1 VTLRIVAV
9 TVNWN
14 QALLTSNAA
23 GSVRGEVDAV
33 VIVDNGSTEEE
44 RETIQRLGSRC
55 HGVVVVQ
62 SPTNLRYAAGANLGI
77 AKALERE
84 PDAVLIMNNDVV
96 AEEGATTRLVDRL
109 AQAPDAGIVAP
120 LVADASGREVLHSHC
135 FLDER
140 TGRPSWR
147 EHGVPIAE
155 IDTEPRETD
164 WVSGEAF
171 LVRAAVLRQLGAFD
185 ERYVAYFEDADLSMR
200 LRRAGWR
207 LEVVPAAVFR
217 HAVGASG
224 AAARGVFYRTRNQ
237 TLFLRWALGRSR
249 LSASLRGGYAAA
261 AIALPLIARCRLL
274 RALGAATGWAVGAAR
289 VMTERSS

>member
-1 VTLRIVAV
+1 V

-14 QALLTSNAA
+14 QALLTSKAA

-33 VIVDNGSTEEE
+33 VIVDNGSTDTE
-44 RETIQRLGSRC
+44 RDAIRRLRSLGDDLII
-55 HGVVVVQ
+55 VE
-62 SPTNLRYAAGANLGI
+62 SPSNRRYAAGANLGI
-77 AKALERE
+77 AKALEQE

-96 AEEGATTRLVDRL
+96 AELGATTRLADRL
-109 AQAPDAGIVAP
+109 AEAPEAGIVAP
-120 LVADASGREVLHSHC
+120 LVADTSGSEVLHSHC

-147 EHGVPIAE
+147 ENGVPIAE

-171 LVRAAVLRQLGAFD
+171 LVRADVLRQLGAFD
-185 ERYVAYFEDADLSMR
+185 ERYVAYFEDADLSVR

-207 LEVVPAAVFR
+207 LEVVPAAVFK

-224 AAARGVFYRTRNQ
+224 AAVRGVFYRTRNQ
-237 TLFLRWALGRSR
+237 TLFLRWTLGRSR
-249 LSASLRGGYAAA
+249 LSASLLGGYAAA
-261 AIALPLIARCRLL
+261 ALAIRLVARCRLL
-274 RALGAATGWAVGAAR
+274 RAFGAATGWAVGAAR
-289 VMTERSS
+289 VLTERSG